1 MNYIKIDKTIKKA
14 LYLQIKDS
22 IEDAIKKG
30 ALTDN
35 DRLPTES
42 ELCEV
47 FGISDIVVKNAYK
60 LLVKQGLIIRVQGSG
75 TFVST
80 RKVFKF
86 PLGGFDRLSNFSS
99 YTYHSKSKRVILF
112 DIAKDDEMVKATL
125 GLSDQTSYFVAK
137 YIVFIENAEVL
148 MQTLYLSQAKFP
160 DLSIHDI
167 EQHNL
172 VELLQSRFPYGI
184 KRVKNGF
191 SPVNLTSSEALLLNT
206 YKHAAA
212 HKVRTVVHDKNDL
225 PIAFIETLFL
235 GQYTQFEVI
244 LG

>member
-30 ALTDN
+30 ILSDN

-42 ELCEV
+42 ELCEI
-47 FGISDIVVKNAYK
+47 FGISDIVAKNAYK

-80 RKVFKF
+80 RKIYKF
-86 PLGGFDRLSNFSS
+86 PLAGFDRLSNFSS
-99 YTYHSKSKRVILF
+99 YTYQSKFKRVILF
-112 DIAKDDEMVKATL
+112 DLSSSDDQIKKHLNIDDNGRYYMI
-125 GLSDQTSYFVAK
+125 K

-148 MQTLYLSQAKFP
+148 MQTLYLAENLFP
-160 DLSIHDI
+160 NLTIHDI
-167 EQHNL
+167 EQNNL
-172 VELLQSRFPYGI
+172 PELLTKRFPYELCM
-184 KRVKNGF
+184 VKNGF
-191 SPVNLTSSEALLLNT
+191 SPINLSSSESLLLNT

-212 HKVRTVVHDKNDL
+212 HRVRTMVIGKDQQPL
-225 PIAFIETLFL
+225 SMIETLFL

>member
-22 IEDAIKKG
+22 IEEAIKSG
-30 ALTDN
+30 ELTDN

-47 FGISDIVVKNAYK
+47 FKISDIVVKNAYK
-60 LLVKQGLIIRVQGSG
+60 MLVKQGLIIRVQGSG

-86 PLGGFDRLSNFSS
+86 PLAGFDRLSSFSG
-99 YTYHSKSKRVILF
+99 YNYQSKFKKVILF
-112 DIAKDDEMVKATL
+112 DISSEDPMVISTL
-125 GLSDQTSYFVAK
+125 QLPEKTSYFVIK
-137 YIVFIENAEVL
+137 YIVFIEHAEVL
-148 MQTLYLSQAKFP
+148 MQTLYLSQMKFP
-160 DLSIHDI
+160 DLKIHDI
-167 EQHNL
+167 EHHNL
-172 VELLQSRFPYGI
+172 VELLSQRFPYGFN
-184 KRVKNGF
+184 RVKSGF
-191 SPVNLTSSEALLLNT
+191 SPVNLSSSEALLLNT

-212 HKVRTVVHDKNDL
+212 HRVRTVVHTKDDD